1 MNIHYRFAWSLC
13 GTLLTA
19 LAAGGTAAQA
29 ANSLE
34 LIIADG
40 PHAGSYSLPTAN
52 IACMNVKARKQFS
65 AAYKD
70 TNAKDAKM
78 VSGVGVN
85 VFNSDDLGARRG
97 EINIRFGD
105 PEEKRPATYETPV
118 SRDSKGFTFTRKG
131 AVIEVGFEGRAQSGT
146 KLRLTAHCT
155 DIDEF

>member
-52 IACMNVKARKQFS
+52 IALYIGPSPSDRSVAQWDLKANFRTPS
-65 AAYKD
+65 AP
-70 TNAKDAKM
+70 
-78 VSGVGVN
+78 VG
-85 VFNSDDLGARRG
+85 S
-97 EINIRFGD
+97 
-105 PEEKRPATYETPV
+105 PY
-118 SRDSKGFTFTRKG
+118 
-131 AVIEVGFEGRAQSGT
+131 
-146 KLRLTAHCT
+146 
-155 DIDEF
+155 